1 MRRQL
6 AVVDTN
12 VWLDLFFFRD
22 PGAHAL
28 EAILES
34 PLWGVARC
42 EQTDAELSA
51 VLQRPQFSS
60 SAAQR
65 SRLLESLRA
74 WQARTT
80 LFALLAQA
88 PCRCRD
94 PHDQKFLDLAF
105 SARADAL
112 LTKDKALLALDRKTR
127 RLGLQIL
134 PPGEFGRRFG

>member
-1 MRRQL
+1 
-6 AVVDTN
+6 
-12 VWLDLFFFRD
+12 
-22 PGAHAL
+22 
-28 EAILES
+28 
-34 PLWGVARC
+34 LWGIARC

-51 VLQRPQFSS
+51 VLQRPRFSS
-60 SAAQR
+60 SAAER
-65 SRLLESLRA
+65 SRMLESVRA

-105 SARADAL
+105 SARADVL

-127 RLGLQIL
+127 HLGVQIL
-134 PPGEFGRRFG
+134 SPREFGRRFG

>member
-1 MRRQL
+1 M
-6 AVVDTN
+6 DTN

-22 PGAHAL
+22 PGSHAL
-28 EAILES
+28 EVILDS
-34 PLWGVARC
+34 PLWAVARC

-60 SAAQR
+60 SAAER
-65 SRLLESLRA
+65 SRMLDSVRA
-74 WQARTT
+74 WQARTS

-94 PHDQKFLDLAF
+94 PHDQKFVDLAF
-105 SARADAL
+105 SARADVL

-127 RLGLQIL
+127 GLGVQIL
-134 PPGEFGRRFG
+134 SPREFGQRFG